1 MDAVLLSEVAQRA
14 TQSKDPDAAGL
25 TAIARTFLLAIL
37 LFAFLGLTH
46 PAHAQG
52 CAQCLD
58 STRATP
64 PAVQAAYRHAIELL
78 GSFGV
83 ALFLAA
89 LYLLHREP

>member
-1 MDAVLLSEVAQRA
+1 VPHLRAQFHCALRWVPFTA
-14 TQSKDPDAAGL
+14 TIIALFLAA
-25 TAIARTFLLAIL
+25 
-37 LFAFLGLTH
+37 H

-58 STRATP
+58 STQATP

-78 GSFGV
+78 GGVAV